1 MANTNEESSV
11 IEAPSYVE
19 LFNAVANLI
28 EKLKL
33 LESQAST
40 GQTTKPDSS
49 PSVDYRI
56 PLDVGT
62 SLVTK

>member
-1 MANTNEESSV
+1 MARTNEEISV
-11 IEAPSYVE
+11 IETPSYVE
-19 LFNAVANLI
+19 LFNVVANLT

-33 LESQAST
+33 LKSQASS

-56 PLDVGT
+56 LLDVGN
-62 SLVTK
+62 